1 MHFLGMAGLP
11 RRIPDYADGYQFW
24 NTFMTLGSF
33 LTLLSLI
40 IFVFL
45 VLFRTIDTRREE
57 TPFSAALFSMISFQ
71 DYVDSS
77 EKWRVATEYIAMID
91 LDDIK
96 IITGLFL

>member
-1 MHFLGMAGLP
+1 MAGLP

-45 VLFRTIDTRREE
+45 LLVKTFAPGKPE
-57 TPFSAALFSMISFQ
+57 TNYYHYLSGFSMVS
-71 DYVDSS
+71 
-77 EKWRVATEYIAMID
+77 
-91 LDDIK
+91 
-96 IITGLFL
+96 